1 MGDESSFTESVTE
14 TILPCSG
21 MVKVKT
27 CGKSARLSVV
37 TSKGD
42 KPCRLKCHV
51 HLDSVSSRVT
61 RLIALDVLSGAVQ
74 RGRQIDS
81 VGDGRAR

>member
-1 MGDESSFTESVTE
+1 MGDDSSFTESVTE
-14 TILPCSG
+14 TRLPYFG

-27 CGKSARLSVV
+27 CGKSARLPVV
-37 TSKGD
+37 TSGGD

-51 HLDSVSSRVT
+51 HLDSSASRVT
-61 RLIALDVLSGAVQ
+61 RPVALVKANAVQ
-74 RGRQIDS
+74 RGRQIDP